1 MNILF
6 SSLSGNDLTQSI
18 HYHRVLDRL
27 GHRVFKFAVPAAQ
40 DDLRRGVWV
49 EPGFAPETTL
59 ESLARL
65 SGFTPDLFLYIE
77 PLGLIPR
84 GMEKAPFPTVCLL
97 CDTHCDLELRLRL
110 ARFFDH
116 VFLYQCN
123 YLKYFNEHP
132 PGHVHWH
139 PYACDLEF
147 FHPLNV
153 QRDLDVAFIG
163 KAHTEE
169 RQRILST
176 LQETYRINKQRYY
189 WQQDIS
195 GIYSRAK
202 IVLNLPIADDLNF
215 RTFEALSC
223 GALLLTRRIKNGQEK
238 LFQEGLHYAAFADE
252 RELFSKVDYYLSH
265 ENERTV
271 IAAAGLEEVRRCH
284 RLEQRIPEILDAV
297 NQHPEAAAPIRSMSP
312 SQIDLTYARLYEQWR
327 LAEAG
332 LKLAREA
339 RNGGRPFLPVLLPA
353 LRSILRILLR

>member
-6 SSLSGNDLTQSI
+6 SSLSGFDLTPRA
-18 HYHRVLDRL
+18 HYHRVLVRS
-27 GHRVFKFAVPAAQ
+27 GHSVFAFAIPAAL
-40 DDLRRGVWV
+40 DDLSQGAWV

-59 ESLARL
+59 ESLVRL

-97 CDTHCDLELRLRL
+97 CDTHFDLELRLRL

-116 VFLYQCN
+116 VFLYQRN
-123 YLKYFNEHP
+123 YLRFFTEHP

-153 QRDLDVAFIG
+153 ERDLDVAFIG
-163 KAHTEE
+163 HTRTED
-169 RQRILST
+169 RKKILST
-176 LQETYRINKQRYY
+176 LRQCYRINEQRYY
-189 WQQDIS
+189 WQKEIPQ
-195 GIYSRAK
+195 IYSRAK
-202 IVLNLPIADDLNF
+202 IVLNLPAADDLNF

-223 GALLLTRRIKNGQEK
+223 GALLLTKRVKNGQEM
-238 LFQEGLHYAAFADE
+238 LFQEGVHYAAFGDE
-252 RELFSKVDYYLSH
+252 PELFAKVDYYLSH
-265 ENERTV
+265 EKERAA
-271 IAAAGLEEVRRCH
+271 IAAAGLEEVRQRH
-284 RLEQRIPEILDAV
+284 RLEQRIPEILNMV
-297 NQHPEAAAPIRSMSP
+297 TRKPEAVAPIRHMSH
-312 SQIDLTYARLYEQWR
+312 SQVDLTYAKLYEQWR
-327 LAEAG
+327 LADAG

-353 LRSILRILLR
+353 LWSVLRILLR